1 MSINESAAAFAQ
13 EKMTVPLPPDGYGTW
28 FTGEYR
34 DIPVDPATI
43 AHRQEAIES
52 YYAGFTAAYNIVKGT
67 AYELKFAWSESA
79 SEQQDCLCYTLHVF
93 VSPPPVTLST
103 YAANASFAVSNSL
116 TNDGDGDG
124 QIDPPKPPPPP
135 PPYL

>member
-1 MSINESAAAFAQ
+1 MSINESAATIAQ
-13 EKMTVPLPPDGYGTW
+13 VKMSVPLPPDGYGTW
-28 FTGEYR
+28 FTGEYK

-43 AHRQEAIES
+43 AQRQEAIES
-52 YYAGFTAAYNIVKGT
+52 YYAGYTAAYNNMKGT

-79 SEQQDCLCYTLHVF
+79 SEQEDCLCYTLHVF
-93 VSPPPVTLST
+93 VSPPPVTLTAYQTSAT
-103 YAANASFAVSNSL
+103 LAASL
-116 TNDGDGDG
+116 TASSDPEE